1 MKGKASFPQLC
12 RLPRQPLVQPS
23 FTEAGAAPGAPLHQS
38 TLGFTRQHCQ
48 NCSSASAHPRSSL
61 GRSPANQAPGQV

>member
-1 MKGKASFPQLC
+1 MKGKASFPQLY

-38 TLGFTRQHCQ
+38 TLGFAQQHCQ
-48 NCSSASAHPRSSL
+48 NCSSAHPRSSL
-61 GRSPANQAPGQV
+61 GRSPANQALGQA